1 MTDPVPADELPT
13 AVVPIPDGLA
23 PVESAETV
31 PQTVPPVAPPA
42 DVPPA
47 VFGEPA
53 REPVTCPECGTTATI
68 ALNRRES
75 ADFCPNCDFP
85 LFWTPS
91 AVLRADSMRAAEDA
105 LRRLPGTVG
114 RATVASVA
122 CPHCAEPNTLSAQV
136 CVRCGLPMQ
145 VVEEPPPPVPVYVP
159 PPPVEPE
166 PEPERTVPW
175 WVWLLLGL
183 GVALLI
189 TLAVLAA
196 YGHLG

>member
-1 MTDPVPADELPT
+1 MAAADEAAGAAGRGQPL
-13 AVVPIPDGLA
+13 G
-23 PVESAETV
+23 AE
-31 PQTVPPVAPPA
+31 PH
-42 DVPPA
+42 
-47 VFGEPA
+47 
-53 REPVTCPECGTTATI
+53 
-68 ALNRRES
+68 LH
-75 ADFCPNCDFP
+75 
-85 LFWTPS
+85 L
-91 AVLRADSMRAAEDA
+91 RAAEDA

-136 CVRCGLPMQ
+136 CVRCGRSMH

-159 PPPVEPE
+159 PPPMEPE
-166 PEPERTVPW
+166 PEPERAVPW

>member
-13 AVVPIPDGLA
+13 AVVPVPDGLA
-23 PVESAETV
+23 PVGSAEAVPQPV
-31 PQTVPPVAPPA
+31 PQTVPPA
-42 DVPPA
+42 DVPLA
-47 VFGEPA
+47 VFGEPT
-53 REPVTCPECGTTATI
+53 REPVTCPECGTTTTI

-122 CPHCAEPNTLSAQV
+122 CPHCAEPNQLSAQV